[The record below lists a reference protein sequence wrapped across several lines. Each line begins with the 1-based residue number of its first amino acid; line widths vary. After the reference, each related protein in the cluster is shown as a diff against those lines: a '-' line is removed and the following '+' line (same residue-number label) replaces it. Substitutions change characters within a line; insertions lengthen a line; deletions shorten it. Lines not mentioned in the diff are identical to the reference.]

1 MVNKRRKCLL
11 LDVTKN
17 NLRRSFFIASLS
29 GVLASTSSE
38 LWASNSVFEETYSL
52 NITYKNATLEE
63 VLDEISQQTGIKIA
77 YSNDV
82 VLNKRQVSV
91 DFKTTDIKEALA
103 IVLGDEYTFK
113 QVDNYIA
120 IARRTNNDNIP
131 SPKSVADD
139 RQWTIQ
145 GQVMENT
152 EPPYPLAGVNI
163 VIKGTTIGAI
173 SDNNGYFSIKAKRGD
188 VLVFKYVGFKDYEH
202 VVSREIS
209 NLTVSLTAE

>member
-131 SPKSVADD
+131 
-139 RQWTIQ
+139 
-145 GQVMENT
+145 
-152 EPPYPLAGVNI
+152 
-163 VIKGTTIGAI
+163 
-173 SDNNGYFSIKAKRGD
+173 
-188 VLVFKYVGFKDYEH
+188 
-202 VVSREIS
+202 
-209 NLTVSLTAE
+209 